1 MASSTPEED
10 PASETD
16 PASGGEPTPGS
27 ETDIAAELF
36 GGERQPDEDSE
47 GWSDALLGQYR
58 LYVEMADNVSQRR
71 HQTNAFFL
79 TVNLALVTALSTL
92 ATGDGSAPIGNG
104 GIVIVAIAG
113 IGFSYFWRQLVRSY
127 RQLNTGKFEVV
138 HELEARL
145 PARLYDAEWTALGRG
160 EDPEKYTPLTH
171 IEEDVPLVFAV
182 LYGFIGL
189 LALVGLWASFGV
201 F

>member
-1 MASSTPEED
+1 MASSTPEEE
-10 PASETD
+10 PA
-16 PASGGEPTPGS
+16 AGGEPTPGPES
-27 ETDIAAELF
+27 DLEEGLF
-36 GGERQPDEDSE
+36 GGERQWDEDEE
-47 GWSDALLGQYR
+47 GWEEALLEQYR
-58 LYVEMADNVSQRR
+58 LFVEMADNVSQRR

-79 TVNLALVTALSTL
+79 TVNLALVTALSAL
-92 ATGDGSAPIGNG
+92 ATGGGSAAIGNG

-127 RQLNTGKFEVV
+127 RQLNTGKFKVV

-145 PARLYDAEWTALGRG
+145 PARLYDAEWVALGEG
-160 EDPEKYTPLTH
+160 KDPEKYTPLTH

-182 LYGFIGL
+182 LYGFIAL
-189 LALVGLWASFGV
+189 IALVGLWSSFGL

>member
-1 MASSTPEED
+1 MASSTPEEA
-10 PASETD
+10 PASEPD
-16 PASGGEPTPGS
+16 PTSEEELPADPEP
-27 ETDIAAELF
+27 DIAAELF
-36 GGERQPDEDSE
+36 GGERQPDEDCE
-47 GWSDALLGQYR
+47 RWSDALLEQYR
-58 LYVEMADNVSQRR
+58 LYVEMADNISQRR

-92 ATGDGSAPIGNG
+92 ATGDGSAAIGSG

-113 IGFSYFWRQLVRSY
+113 IGFSYFWRRLVRSY

-160 EDPEKYTPLTH
+160 EEPEKYTPLTH
-171 IEEDVPLVFAV
+171 TEEDVPLVFAV

-189 LALVGLWASFGV
+189 LALVQLWASSGIL
-201 F
+201 